1 MKKTL
6 LILMLLPLC
15 ALAQNAS
22 ELLVRWEGTRI
33 GWSAPTNVPVY
44 YYGNP
49 NGTLSAPAD
58 ISATN
63 ISGQN
68 VSFNQSEQYTGFF
81 TNNWPTATSVDYTR
95 YIQLTITASTGK
107 KIEMKHLKFR
117 YDGYVDGYKIIYQK
131 SATGSAPSDASF
143 GITGTTL
150 KTATNA
156 TALNNTDINCAFDA
170 GVFVNA
176 GETLYVRIY
185 GYSVNQW
192 NNKWFLKQG
201 SYNNESPNT
210 SSTGPALYGVVSA
223 MGGVTAVDNSVST
236 LQNNPVNINVLANDV
251 ANGTTFSAVTI
262 DTAPSASMGT
272 ATVQANKTITFTPA
286 NNFTGSA
293 SFKYKVTG
301 ADGSSA
307 TAFVYVTVTPF
318 IAPTAVNDFVTTGQ
332 NIPVTISP
340 LTNDTPG
347 SGAITTLEVTGQ
359 PANGTATV
367 NGNNIVYT
375 PASTFTGTNTITY
388 KITDTNGKFA
398 TATVTVTVEAVIA
411 ASAVNDNATTAKNTP
426 VTISVLNNDTIGN
439 SALTGMVITTQAV
452 NGNAVVNANNTITY
466 TPANNFTG
474 NDSFKYKITNA
485 YGTSSTATV
494 SMQVL
499 HPTATGALC
508 GTYVISA
515 VTQADYPQFSTITAA
530 VAHLNQYGVTCP
542 VTFLLKDDVYNNASG
557 EAFPITINTVS
568 GSTATNT
575 VTFKPAPYKNV
586 RIEAFRDAVTGAW
599 TAVPAVFKLN
609 GSDNIIFDGSN
620 AANGTTRNLTLVN
633 SSYVQ
638 NGGSNDYADR
648 TVVWIAT
655 PNNSNGCENITV
667 KYCAIKQTY
676 KNTAD
681 NFCVGIYAGNGAVSD
696 ANEITTG
703 EAYTAH
709 KNIRVTGNDFTNV
722 KQGVYINGNAGSPSQ
737 NIYIHQNDLGAENN
751 TETIIQPCAIR
762 SVNGFEFTENFVY
775 RLYRDTAA
783 ASLVSSGIYVS
794 GNSQNGL
801 IARNEI
807 KDLTKTLDE
816 GIWFGGIVLDSD
828 INGNNNITV
837 ENNFI
842 LNVICNN
849 ATNYKGNGHGII
861 VAKGRGY
868 NIYHNTVVLNA
879 SQTGSGIG
887 YSAALY
893 VDSGSGLDVRNNI
906 FVNNQTNSQTRR
918 TAVAVKTNKQG
929 INQMFTFLDYNS
941 LYSTDKLAFVA
952 DQWSVGDI
960 ESWNSPDYITTL
972 SVWQS
977 QTNKDAHSIVHNPV
991 FASATDLHLAEGNS
1005 AIDNEGVKINAVP
1018 KDIDG
1023 QIRNTVNPTIG
1034 ADEYGD
1040 AEAPEPGATNAGIY
1054 CLNSTTYKNGVWSNG
1069 TPSADKDVIFES
1081 NFTQTGGTLYA
1092 CSLYVK
1098 GNAQVNFISHSNA
1111 IVTHAVN
1118 VSNAGSLTFE
1128 SGCALRQIEN
1138 TANTGKVTI
1147 KRNSSLLKRLDYT
1160 LWSSPVKN
1168 QKLKAFS
1175 PQTMADRF
1183 YQYNTPTDQYVALDQ
1198 NIVATTNFTAA
1209 KGYLIRMP
1217 NSYNVSG
1224 YNQGTTSILW
1234 PGVFTGTPHNGTVRI
1249 PLVYGNYTNGAAD
1262 ANGTLKQYN
1271 AIGNPYA
1278 SPINITDFLTEN
1290 ADVVDGTIYLWRKTN
1305 DYTKS
1310 SYWTCNKSG
1319 AVANSA
1325 PGGIND
1331 MVNYPHAIDPTGLLN
1346 TGQGFIVKAL
1356 APNKEVVFKNNMR
1369 RSETYDSFFRP
1380 GSENQVDNVNI
1391 PSGLPN
1397 SSRLWLNVEN
1407 STGTF
1412 AQTLLTYSDI
1422 ATAAYDNG
1430 LDGEALLDGGVSLY
1444 SLMPE
1449 YKLAIQSRPAF
1460 TDADVV
1466 PLGFKTSLAGT
1477 FEVKIYEMDG
1487 LFAAGQSVYLK
1498 DKSTGTLHN
1507 LQNGNYTFTSEIGT
1521 FEDRFEIHY
1530 TTDSALGT
1538 DVPVI
1543 TAKDVLVYSNEKQIK
1558 IKSTETIATVQVYDI
1573 LGKLVYEKRNIG
1585 ADEFSTSTLATA
1597 QQVFVVK
1604 VMLESGQAVSKKI
1617 MMN

>member
-1 MKKTL
+1 
-6 LILMLLPLC
+6 MLLPLC

-44 YYGNP
+44 YYGNS
-49 NGTLSAPAD
+49 NGTLSAPGD
-58 ISATN
+58 ITATD

-81 TNNWPTATSVDYTR
+81 TNNWPTAASVDYTK
-95 YIQLTITASTGK
+95 YIQVTIKANSGK
-107 KIEMKHLKFR
+107 KIEMKHFKFR

-131 SATGSAPSDASF
+131 SSTGSAPSDASF
-143 GITGTTL
+143 GTSGTTL
-150 KTATNA
+150 KTGVGATGS
-156 TALNNTDINCAFDA
+156 NNTDISCPFNA

-201 SYNNESPNT
+201 GYNNESANT
-210 SSTGPALYGVVSA
+210 GSTGPALYGVVSP

-236 LQNNPVNINVLANDV
+236 LQNTAVNINVLANDV
-251 ANGTTFSAVTI
+251 ANGTSFSAVTI
-262 DTAPSASMGT
+262 DTAPSAGT
-272 ATVQANKTITFTPA
+272 GAATVQADKTITFTPA
-286 NNFTGSA
+286 NNFTGST

-301 ADGSSA
+301 ADGTTA

-318 IAPTAVNDFVTTGQ
+318 VAPTAVNDFAATGQ
-332 NIPVTISP
+332 NLPVTISP
-340 LTNDTPG
+340 IANDTAG
-347 SGAITTLEVTGQ
+347 SGTITTLEITGQ

-367 NGNNIVYT
+367 NGSNSVVYT
-375 PASTFTGTNTITY
+375 PNASFTGTNTITY

-398 TATVTVTVEAVIA
+398 TATITVTVEAIIA

-439 SALTGMVITTQAV
+439 SALTSVVIAAQAV
-452 NGNAVVNANNTITY
+452 NGSAVVNGNNTISY

-485 YGTSSTATV
+485 YGTTSTATV

-515 VTQADYPQFSTITAA
+515 VTQSDYPQFSTITAA
-530 VAHLNQYGVTCP
+530 IAHLNQYGVTCP

-557 EAFPITINTVS
+557 ETFPITINTVS
-568 GSTATNT
+568 GSSATNT

-586 RIEAFRDAVTGAW
+586 RIEAFRDAVTGSW

-620 AANGTTRNLTLVN
+620 TTNGTTRNLTMVN
-633 SSYVQ
+633 SSFV
-638 NGGSNDYADR
+638 GGEDHGNDYSDR
-648 TVVWIAT
+648 TVVWLAT
-655 PNNSNGCENITV
+655 PNGSDGCENITV
-667 KYCAIKQTY
+667 KYTGIKQTY

-703 EAYTAH
+703 ESYTAH
-709 KNIRVTGNDFTNV
+709 KNIRITGNDFMNV
-722 KQGVYINGNAGSPSQ
+722 KQGIYINGNAGAASQ

-762 SVNGFEFTENFVY
+762 NVNGFEFTENLIY

-801 IARNEI
+801 ISKNEI

-816 GIWFGGIVLDSD
+816 GIWFAGVVLDTD
-828 INGNNNITV
+828 VNGNCNIAV
-837 ENNFI
+837 VNNFI
-842 LNVICNN
+842 LNVACKN
-849 ATNYKGNGHGII
+849 ASNYKGNGHGII
-861 VAKGRGY
+861 IVKGKGY
-868 NIYHNTVVLNA
+868 NIYHNTVVLNTSQA
-879 SQTGSGIG
+879 SSGIG

-893 VDSGSGLDVRNNI
+893 VESGSNLDIRNNI
-906 FVNNQTNSQTRR
+906 FANNQTNTQTRR
-918 TAVAVKTNKQG
+918 SAIAIKANYQNL
-929 INQMFTFLDYNS
+929 NQMFTFLDYNS
-941 LYSTDKLAFVA
+941 LYSTDKIAFA
-952 DQWSVGDI
+952 ANQWSVGDI
-960 ESWNSPDYITTL
+960 ESWGSPDYLTTL
-972 SVWQS
+972 SAWQAL
-977 QTNKDAHSIVHNPV
+977 TGTDAHSVNHNPT

-1005 AIDNEGVKINAVP
+1005 AIDNEGVKITSVP

-1023 QIRNTVNPTIG
+1023 QIRNTTNPTIG
-1034 ADEYGD
+1034 ADEYGE
-1040 AEAPEPGATNAGIY
+1040 AETPEPGETNAGIY
-1054 CLNSTTYKNGVWSNG
+1054 CASSTTYKNGVWTNG
-1069 TPSADKDVIFES
+1069 TPSADKDVIFEAD
-1081 NFTQTGGTLYA
+1081 FTQTGGTLYA
-1092 CSLYVK
+1092 CSIYVK
-1098 GNAQVNFISHSNA
+1098 GTAKVNFISHANA

-1118 VSNAGSLTFE
+1118 VANAASLTFE
-1128 SGCALRQIEN
+1128 SGSALRQIEN
-1138 TANTGKVTI
+1138 TANTGKVII

-1183 YQYNTPTDQYVALDQ
+1183 YQYNTPTDQYVAIDQ
-1198 NIVATTNFTAA
+1198 NLVATTNFTSG

-1217 NSYNVSG
+1217 NSYSVSG
-1224 YNQGTTSILW
+1224 YNQGTTSIIW

-1249 PLVYGNYTNGAAD
+1249 PLVYGTYTNGVAD

-1290 ADVVDGTIYLWRKTN
+1290 ADVVDGTIYFWRKTN

-1319 AVANSA
+1319 AVANAA

-1331 MVNYPHAIDPTGLLN
+1331 LVNYPHAIDPTGLIN

-1356 APNKEVVFKNNMR
+1356 GANREVVFKNNMR
-1369 RSETYDSFFRP
+1369 RSETYDNFFRP
-1380 GSENQVDNVNI
+1380 GSENQVDSEPI
-1391 PSGLPN
+1391 PSGVPN
-1397 SSRLWLNVEN
+1397 ANRLWLNVEN
-1407 STGTF
+1407 TAGTF
-1412 AQTLLTYSDI
+1412 AQTLITYTDI
-1422 ATAAYDNG
+1422 ATAGYDNG
-1430 LDGEALLDGGVSLY
+1430 FDGEALLDGGVSLY
-1444 SLMPE
+1444 SIMPE

-1460 TDADVV
+1460 TDSDIV
-1466 PLGFKTSLAGT
+1466 PLGFKTTIAGT
-1477 FEVKIYEMDG
+1477 FEVKIYDMDG

-1498 DKSTGTLHN
+1498 DKATNTLHN
-1507 LQNGNYTFTSEIGT
+1507 LQNGNYSFTSEIGT

-1538 DVPVI
+1538 DTPVI
-1543 TAKDVLVYSNEKQIK
+1543 AAKDVIIYANEKQVK
-1558 IKSTETIATVQVYDI
+1558 IKSTETIASVEVYDI

-1585 ADEFSTSTLATA
+1585 ADEFSTSTLATV
-1597 QQVFVVK
+1597 QQVLVVK
-1604 VMLESGQAVSKKI
+1604 VKLEGGQAVSKKI